1 MPQNGFSVGRDVV
14 IRVTTAD
21 GTPLTLTG
29 ITGFHSKPDNTT
41 QRIQMMDGTVR
52 NLRFP
57 AGWSGSMMVERQG
70 NDLDRYIAQQE
81 ANYYAGGN
89 ELPSSID
96 ETITEPDGSVSQY
109 RYTGV
114 MIQLTDAGDKAG
126 DKTINQSL
134 SFAASRRLE
143 VL

>member
-1 MPQNGFSVGRDVV
+1 MF
-14 IRVTTAD
+14 
-21 GTPLTLTG
+21 
-29 ITGFHSKPDNTT
+29 
-41 QRIQMMDGTVR
+41 
-52 NLRFP
+52 
-57 AGWSGSMMVERQG
+57 
-70 NDLDRYIAQQE
+70 DLDRYIAQQE
-81 ANYYAGGN
+81 ATYYAGGN

-96 ETITEPDGSVSQY
+96 ETITEPDGSISQY